1 MSSVQFSMNVMAFCY
16 KSIKLVYI
24 QLYVI
29 RKKLKEGEKKE
40 AMKEVKKKG
49 RKGGKKTESERKKE

>member
-1 MSSVQFSMNVMAFCY
+1 MTVMAFCY

-29 RKKLKEGEKKE
+29 RKRLKGGEKKE